1 MRKTKRTPQGEVGE
15 LGAVALALQNPASA
29 RDTHAKLKETPAVRD
44 LLTAG
49 VGSVDKK
56 DTRHKREGKGKI
68 KNRARNAN
76 CASRLST
83 GFTLQNRYLLQHGIL
98 TQN

>member
-1 MRKTKRTPQGEVGE
+1 MNTRYGFTLQKRYPLKTRAQRLIKRK
-15 LGAVALALQNPASA
+15 PAM
-29 RDTHAKLKETPAVRD
+29 RD

-56 DTRHKREGKGKI
+56 DTSHKREGKGKI

-76 CASRLST
+76 CV
-83 GFTLQNRYLLQHGIL
+83 Q
-98 TQN
+98 TQPGADSGS